1 MVCGKRFGGQVKII
15 NPRFPCARRK
25 GPRHFVKEDGGSSE
39 PSQERKTPGPQLWL
53 IILTPLPRRPQG
65 LRTDVLEVLELS

>member
-15 NPRFPCARRK
+15 NPRGPSARRE
-25 GPRHFVKEDGGSSE
+25 GPRHFVKEDSWSSE

-53 IILTPLPRRPQG
+53 IFLTPLPCGPQG
-65 LRTDVLEVLELS
+65 LRTDVLEVLELR